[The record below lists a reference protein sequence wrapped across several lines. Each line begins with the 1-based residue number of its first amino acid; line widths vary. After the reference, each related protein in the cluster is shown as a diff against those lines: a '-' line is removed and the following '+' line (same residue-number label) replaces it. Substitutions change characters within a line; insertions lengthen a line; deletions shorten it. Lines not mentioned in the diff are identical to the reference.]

1 MKLTATSEL
10 RIARPQH
17 QVFEAIVDPSQMSH
31 YFISWASARPEPGKT
46 VTWKWGDVGAEADVR
61 IHEVEPARRFSFT
74 WTSPD
79 APTRV
84 EITLEPEGDLA
95 TAVRVSDGP
104 YESDA
109 EGIERFRG
117 QVQGWTH
124 FLLCLKAWIEYGIDL
139 RAGSVTESHKE
150 AIALDQSR

>member
-1 MKLTATSEL
+1 
-10 RIARPQH
+10 
-17 QVFEAIVDPSQMSH
+17 MSH
-31 YFISWASARPEPGKT
+31 YFISWASARPEPGTT
-46 VTWKWGDVGAEADVR
+46 VTWKWGDAGAEADVR
-61 IHEVEPARRFSFT
+61 IHEVEPARTFSFT
-74 WTSPD
+74 WGGPD

-84 EITLEPEGDLA
+84 ETTLEPEGDSA